1 MQKQSCRGLILMPIL
16 AGLWSSPTCSLPT
29 TNAQQDAKDAEIE
42 RLRRENA
49 VLQELVRKLQQKVL
63 QTEQEQAKMKNVLAE
78 LGKPSPKR
86 KRGMASRACASGS
99 EYFRISAHFGA
110 GTGSDRGLVKSTT
123 LACPGV
129 TEATCS

>member
-16 AGLWSSPTCSLPT
+16 AGLWFSPTWILPT

-42 RLRRENA
+42 RLRKENA
-49 VLQELVRKLQQKVL
+49 VLQVLVKKLQQKVL
-63 QTEQEQAKMKNVLAE
+63 HADQEQAKMKNVLAE

-99 EYFRISAHFGA
+99 EYFRIRAHFG
-110 GTGSDRGLVKSTT
+110 GGSGSENGLVKSTT
-123 LACPGV
+123 LVCPGV
-129 TEATCS
+129 TGATCS